1 MAAMGDVATALA
13 ERGIRL
19 RNHAVGAHRTT
30 CPWCSHKRG
39 KKREPC
45 LSVKIDGAGGAVWKC
60 HHCGESGNVLSE
72 RGNGAGRP
80 VAPPSGR
87 RPKAPKRR
95 RNVASNVASEN
106 MSRTGDQPGCAD
118 PLSSSFQEGPA
129 DLPPE
134 IVAWFKDERGISQ
147 EVLRRNRIGYGP
159 VFIPAKGNKAP
170 AIHFPFLRAGEVV
183 NVKYRTLD
191 KQFAKAKGG
200 DTVFY
205 GLDDVMGQSEIIIV
219 EGEIDK
225 LSLEEAGFRNTVSIP
240 DGAPTKIND
249 ADPADDG
256 KFEYMRNCSS
266 AFEEA
271 EKIILALDDD
281 GPGHVLSDELARR
294 FGKERCWRVTWPG
307 LGDAPRKDANEVLVH
322 DGAEVLKE
330 CVESA
335 VPYPVSGMYTPADF
349 LEEVLAL
356 YRTGGTRGLSTG
368 WLSLDRHLTIRPGDL
383 SVVTGVPG
391 AGKSEFLDSLMVN
404 MAHEHGWRFA
414 CCSFENLP
422 EEHLARLAEKHLDM
436 PFWEGP
442 APRMGEGELL
452 EAMSWAEDHF
462 VFLRADDESPTID
475 WILERARVAAI
486 RHGINGLVIDP
497 YNEIEHKRLPTMNE
511 TEYVSEVLG
520 KVKRFGQ
527 NHEVHVWFVAHPAK
541 MHPET
546 RGEDRVVPP
555 PLLYDISGSAHWVNK
570 ADVGLTVHRRHGSAQ
585 TDVYIRKVRSKAVG
599 QSGTMVTFDFNRATG
614 KYSEASSP

>member
-1 MAAMGDVATALA
+1 MTTMSDVSVALA

-19 RNHAVGAHRTT
+19 RNHATGEHRTT
-30 CPWCSHKRG
+30 CPWCSHTRQ
-39 KKREPC
+39 KKHDPC
-45 LSVKIDGAGGAVWKC
+45 LGVKIDGAGGAVWKC
-60 HHCGESGNVLSE
+60 HHCGESGNVPSE
-72 RGNGAGRP
+72 RGTGAVIP
-80 VAPPSGR
+80 VITPPAR
-87 RPKAPKRR
+87 RRKEPKRG
-95 RNVASNVASEN
+95 RNVVSIVASGKV
-106 MSRTGDQPGCAD
+106 SRTGDQPGCAD
-118 PLSSSFQEGPA
+118 PLSLELQEGPA
-129 DLPPE
+129 DLPPD

-159 VFIPAKGNKAP
+159 AFIPAKGKKAP
-170 AIHFPFLRAGEVV
+170 AIHFPYLRGGQVV

-225 LSLEEAGFRNTVSIP
+225 LSLEEAGFRNVVSIP
-240 DGAPTKIND
+240 DGAPSKIND
-249 ADPADDG
+249 ADPTDDG
-256 KFEYMRNCSS
+256 KFEYLRNCSI
-266 AFEEA
+266 AFERA
-271 EKIILALDDD
+271 EKIILAVDDD
-281 GPGHVLSDELARR
+281 GPGRVLSEELARR

-322 DGAEVLKE
+322 DGPDVLREVI
-330 CVESA
+330 ESA

-349 LEEVLAL
+349 LEETLAL
-356 YRTGGTRGLSTG
+356 YRAGRTRGLSTG
-368 WLSLDRHLTIRPGDL
+368 WLSLDPYLTIRPGDL

-404 MAHEHGWRFA
+404 MAHDHGWRFA

-442 APRMGEGELL
+442 SPRMGEGELL

-497 YNEIEHKRLPTMNE
+497 YNEIEHKRPEGMLE
-511 TEYVSEVLG
+511 TEYVSQTLG
-520 KVKRFGQ
+520 KVKRFAQ

-570 ADVGLTVHRRHGSAQ
+570 ADVGLTVHRRHGSTQ

-599 QSGTMVTFDFNRATG
+599 QSGKVVTFDFDRATG
-614 KYSEASSP
+614 KYSEVTGP